1 MSPLPP
7 ISSSLKSCGV
17 TSSSNQL
24 SSAMVPFRNSVRSAW
39 FFHFQ
44 NFFIGVFLL
53 SRLCICKS
61 ARIPQREHIAI
72 DKVQISAF
80 LGRDAVHVLQFP
92 DVIGTHPAVLPCGG
106 VAGHPAGIIAPEQPL
121 HIELGK
127 ITLLFLRGKQYPLN
141 GLFPSN
147 YPGLY
152 RVFYQTD

>member
-7 ISSSLKSCGV
+7 ISSSLKSWGV

-24 SSAMVPFRNSVRSAW
+24 SSAMVPFKNSVLAVGAVSVSAW

-61 ARIPQREHIAI
+61 PGVSQREHIAV
-72 DKVQISAF
+72 DKVQVSAF
-80 LGRDAVHVLQFP
+80 LGRDAIHVLQFP
-92 DVIGTHPAVLPCGG
+92 DIVGAHPAVLPCRGIA
-106 VAGHPAGIIAPEQPL
+106 VHPAGIIAPEQPF

-127 ITLLFLRGKQYPLN
+127 ISFLFLR
-141 GLFPSN
+141 
-147 YPGLY
+147 
-152 RVFYQTD
+152 

>member
-24 SSAMVPFRNSVRSAW
+24 SSAMVPFRNSVRSAGAVSVSAW

-44 NFFIGVFLL
+44 NFFIRVFLL

-72 DKVQISAF
+72 DQVQVSAF

-92 DVIGTHPAVLPCGG
+92 DIVGAHPAVLPCRS

-121 HIELGK
+121 HVELGK
-127 ITLLFLRGKQYPLN
+127 VLL
-141 GLFPSN
+141 
-147 YPGLY
+147 
-152 RVFYQTD
+152 

>member
-24 SSAMVPFRNSVRSAW
+24 SSAMVPFRNSVRSAGAVSVSAW

-72 DKVQISAF
+72 DQVQVSAF

-92 DVIGTHPAVLPCGG
+92 DIVGAHPAVLPCRS

-121 HIELGK
+121 HVEL
-127 ITLLFLRGKQYPLN
+127 
-141 GLFPSN
+141 
-147 YPGLY
+147 
-152 RVFYQTD
+152 

>member
-7 ISSSLKSCGV
+7 ISSSLKSWGV

-24 SSAMVPFRNSVRSAW
+24 SSAMVPFRNSVRSAGAVSASAW

-61 ARIPQREHIAI
+61 PRIPQREHIAV
-72 DKVQISAF
+72 DQVQVAAF

-92 DVIGTHPAVLPCGG
+92 DVVGAHPAVLPCGS
-106 VAGHPAGIIAPEQPL
+106 VAGHSAGIIAPEQPF
-121 HIELGK
+121 HVEL
-127 ITLLFLRGKQYPLN
+127 
-141 GLFPSN
+141 
-147 YPGLY
+147 
-152 RVFYQTD
+152 

>member
-24 SSAMVPFRNSVRSAW
+24 SSAMVPFRNSVRSAGAVFVSAW

-72 DKVQISAF
+72 DKVQVSDF
-80 LGRDAVHVLQFP
+80 LSRDAVHVRS
-92 DVIGTHPAVLPCGG
+92 
-106 VAGHPAGIIAPEQPL
+106 E
-121 HIELGK
+121 E
-127 ITLLFLRGKQYPLN
+127 R
-141 GLFPSN
+141 
-147 YPGLY
+147 
-152 RVFYQTD
+152 